1 MKNTANN
8 KYQHY
13 KTGQIYEMIGIAY
26 HSETKEE
33 MVVYKGLYD
42 CEKFGK
48 TPCFV
53 RPKKMFFEEVLW
65 NGQYVPRFKPIENE
79 EIDNFSVSI

>member
-13 KTGQIYEMIGIAY
+13 KTGQIYEMIGMAY

-33 MVVYKGLYD
+33 MVVYRGLYD

-48 TPCFV
+48 NPWFV
-53 RPKKMFFEEVLW
+53 RPKKMFFEKILW
-65 NGQYVPRFKPIENE
+65 NGQHIPRFKPVVDE
-79 EIDNFSVSI
+79 EIENFSVSV

>member
-1 MKNTANN
+1 MKNTNN
-8 KYQHY
+8 KYRHY
-13 KTGQIYEMIGIAY
+13 KTDQIYEIIEIAY

-48 TPCFV
+48 NPCFV

-65 NGQYVPRFKPIENE
+65 NGRYIPRFEPIENE
-79 EIDNFSVSI
+79 EIDNFLVSI